1 MIQQWI
7 DAGETQT
14 QEFKSSFD
22 KACIETLMAFA
33 NAKGG
38 HVLVGVTDQG
48 TVQGTTLRKKL
59 VAEAFYLTTGIEKY
73 GSGFIRIR
81 KTLQDY
87 PEVHFDIAE
96 KFGGVMATFTKSQS
110 ESQDEGVSGGVKN
123 TEDLSRLIATKP
135 GMNTAALVV
144 QSGVTQRTIERWLK
158 QLKDQGKI
166 EFRGAPKTGGYFSL

>member
-7 DAGETQT
+7 EAGETQT

-22 KACIETLMAFA
+22 KTCIETLMAFA
-33 NAKGG
+33 NAKGA

-48 TVQGTTLRKKL
+48 TVQGTTLRNKL

-96 KFGGVMATFTKSQS
+96 KFDGVMATFTKSQS
-110 ESQDEGVSGGVKN
+110 ESQDERVSGGVSGGVKN

-135 GMNTAALVV
+135 GMNTAA
-144 QSGVTQRTIERWLK
+144 
-158 QLKDQGKI
+158 
-166 EFRGAPKTGGYFSL
+166 P